1 MQNSEHGVSKGC
13 RKHQRT
19 LKKKKKKRF
28 LTGLSNV
35 SLSSDER
42 YGWSVV
48 LVEKKNWIVFKH
60 CRVEMGER
68 TEFLKVSIIIESCFL
83 GVKWS

>member
-1 MQNSEHGVSKGC
+1 MQNTEHGVSKGR
-13 RKHQRT
+13 RKYQRT
-19 LKKKKKKRF
+19 LKKKKRF

-48 LVEKKNWIVFKH
+48 LVKKKKDRFQTLL
-60 CRVEMGER
+60 CRDGRENG
-68 TEFLKVSIIIESCFL
+68 VSKSFNHY
-83 GVKWS
+83 

>member
-1 MQNSEHGVSKGC
+1 MQNTENGVSKGR
-13 RKHQRT
+13 RKYQRT
-19 LKKKKKKRF
+19 LKKKKRF

-48 LVEKKNWIVFKH
+48 LVKKKKGSFSNTAVSRW
-60 CRVEMGER
+60 ER
-68 TEFLKVSIIIESCFL
+68 ERSF
-83 GVKWS
+83 

>member
-1 MQNSEHGVSKGC
+1 MQNTEHGVSKGR
-13 RKHQRT
+13 RKYQRT
-19 LKKKKKKRF
+19 LKKKKRF

-48 LVEKKNWIVFKH
+48 LVKKKNWIVFKH
-60 CRVEMGER
+60 CCVEMGER
-68 TEFLKVSIIIESCFL
+68 TEFLKVSIIIESCFFW
-83 GVKWS
+83 VKWS